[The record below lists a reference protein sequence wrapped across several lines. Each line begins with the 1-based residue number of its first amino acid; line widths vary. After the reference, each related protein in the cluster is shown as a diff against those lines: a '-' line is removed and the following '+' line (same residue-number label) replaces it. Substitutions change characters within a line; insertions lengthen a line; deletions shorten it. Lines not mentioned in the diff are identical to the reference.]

1 MAATTVQPIPYS
13 QTPVISQ
20 QTREKLAQERKR
32 LAADPSAVQ
41 IPADLNTNS
50 KYVFRTK
57 PNTFRQ
63 LVITLP
69 LPPEEANFVGNQAQY
84 EFALR
89 RWKRLV
95 GGPGLTGPAREK
107 ASEDLKAQLEAVR
120 DALGDERIIFI
131 RVKRH
136 VECYYPTDNPVIAD
150 YLRGLMTAGKEP
162 FDKVYEVSG
171 LTRLVVG
178 DTAFPNTELG
188 RKLAFA
194 HMAEHGG
201 DLKIV
206 TEE

>member
-20 QTREKLAQERKR
+20 QTREKLSQERKR
-32 LAADPSAVQ
+32 LASDPNALLV
-41 IPADLNTNS
+41 PADLSTNA

-57 PNTFRQ
+57 PHTYRQ
-63 LVITLP
+63 LVVTLP
-69 LPPEEANFVGNQAQY
+69 MPPDEANFPGEPAQ
-84 EFALR
+84 FNFVKR
-89 RWKRLV
+89 RWDRLV
-95 GGPGLTGPAREK
+95 GGPGLTGVDRDK
-107 ASEDLKAQLEAVR
+107 AAAAKIAQLEAVR
-120 DALGDERIIFI
+120 DELGDDRIVFVRI
-131 RVKRH
+131 KRA
-136 VECYYPTDNPVIAD
+136 VECYYPTDSPVIAG
-150 YLRGLMTAGKEP
+150 YLRGLMAEGKEP
-162 FDKVYEVSG
+162 FNQIYEVSG

-206 TEE
+206 TED